1 MTIELG
7 GNIVLVGFKP
17 LDYAELI
24 VIKKIV
30 GNYARR
36 FSDTFEGFEQLSL
49 TLKEVH
55 KTVKSQ
61 KYELNAKV
69 MVKGRPYTSEVVDR
83 NLFVA
88 LDSALQKVNEE
99 LMKTK

>member
-17 LDYAELI
+17 LDYAEMI
-24 VIKKIV
+24 VVKKMV
-30 GNYARR
+30 GNSARK

-55 KTVKSQ
+55 KTEKNQ
-61 KYELNAKV
+61 KYELNTKV
-69 MVKGRPYTSEVVDR
+69 MIKGKPYTSEVVDR

-88 LDSALQKVNEE
+88 LDSVLKKVNEE
-99 LMKTK
+99 LMKIK

>member
-17 LDYAELI
+17 LDYAEMI

-36 FSDTFEGFEQLSL
+36 FSDTHEGFEQLSL

-55 KTVKSQ
+55 KTPKNQ
-61 KYELNAKV
+61 KYELHAKV
-69 MVKGRPYTSEVVDR
+69 MKEGKPFVSEVTDR

-88 LDSALQKVNEE
+88 LDSALKKVNEE
-99 LMKTK
+99 LNKKK